1 MVLTL
6 KTGRQARGST
16 GSGPSPDRRNRLDP
30 ADLTVSE
37 IIFSS
42 RPHLRYTPAML
53 TRRWS
58 LLLLS
63 LAVPSLFSG
72 CETTDKMLGAAERAV
87 GSTTGRT
94 VLDIVHGKDPAD
106 IARQRVEQYG
116 RDPQALLRDLRAIQR
131 DFQALMAALTGEVGK
146 KWGTKEVKLPEQKK
160 YVKYTQNYR
169 SRAIVD
175 FDAGNILIETLDEKD
190 PRASLKNAVVTTLLT
205 PNDPRSVDLFSDK
218 EITLT
223 GDKEPYL
230 LGLVVNQ
237 AGKPV
242 RTPAEADQFA
252 ESLVTKST
260 TRSVE
265 QESGAKT
272 AHLVNIPMVTNFS
285 HKQAEK
291 YRTVVAQFAE
301 RYQISPSLVFAIIRT
316 ESNFNPFAVSSAP
329 AYGLMQLVPTS
340 GGRDAYRKAKG
351 EDKAPSRDYLFDP
364 DNNIELGT
372 AYLNVLTYSQLDD
385 VTDKVSREYCVI
397 SAYNTGAGNVFKT
410 FAKDQRTALQQ
421 INALQPSSLYDRL
434 RSGLP
439 YQETRDYLAKVV
451 GFRKQFVVI
460 GENGAQ

>member
-1 MVLTL
+1 MA
-6 KTGRQARGST
+6 GRRKRALSMRIM
-16 GSGPSPDRRNRLDP
+16 
-30 ADLTVSE
+30 TVSE
-37 IIFSS
+37 ILFSS
-42 RPHLRYTPAML
+42 RPHLLYTPAMR
-53 TRRWS
+53 TRRMS

-63 LAVPSLFSG
+63 LAVPTLFSG

-242 RTPAEADQFA
+242 RTPAEAEQFA
-252 ESLVTKST
+252 ESLLAKST
-260 TRSVE
+260 TRPVE
-265 QESGAKT
+265 QENGAKT

-385 VTDKVSREYCVI
+385 VTDMVSREYCVI

-410 FAKDQRTALQQ
+410 FAKDQRTALQH
-421 INALQPSSLYDRL
+421 INGLQPSTLYDRL

-460 GENGAQ
+460 GENGTQ